1 VESGCSN
8 NICRAEASGRDEDP
22 CVLRGLRGEK
32 QPGPL
37 IQSERSK
44 GRNYVTGEMAGLRA
58 VEMEYRV
65 ANMRWIFRP
74 STVFETSVA
83 VARKCCVLLSADDD
97 G

>member
-1 VESGCSN
+1 MKSSRTLLSN
-8 NICRAEASGRDEDP
+8 QSGRDVGSTSLDRW
-22 CVLRGLRGEK
+22 LGYG
-32 QPGPL
+32 Q
-37 IQSERSK
+37 
-44 GRNYVTGEMAGLRA
+44 
-58 VEMEYRV
+58 MEYRV